1 MGSSTEIR
9 NFHHFLIASTIWNA
23 NIASIA
29 EEIFTV
35 FCFISVWYLTRLS
48 EVMINTLK
56 CTGLT
61 DTVASRKF
69 IEFHF
74 IL

>member
-48 EVMINTLK
+48 EVMINTL
-56 CTGLT
+56 
-61 DTVASRKF
+61 
-69 IEFHF
+69 
-74 IL
+74 